1 MACVSSLVCV
11 PPVTSTGG
19 MCRACVQGV
28 FYSHVR
34 SCLDS
39 YRVLPHIAVHSA
51 TVGTQQPL
59 WGLDALRRAMR
70 TRSPTTRQQPTTRVS
85 RSALPYLSVVRCSES
100 LVTLI
105 FSRAPLVLGYV
116 SYVSDCPSSS
126 PCTQR
131 VCMAAP
137 VWARSKVISLLRSQ
151 FISRPYR
158 PYHMKHGAHRGPHSR
173 DPSKDV

>member
-1 MACVSSLVCV
+1 MCLVSRMRSPGDFYGRHV
-11 PPVTSTGG
+11 SG
-19 MCRACVQGV
+19 MCTRCLLFARPVV
-28 FYSHVR
+28 PRFVPSVITSH
-34 SCLDS
+34 
-39 YRVLPHIAVHSA
+39 PAVHSA

-100 LVTLI
+100 LDTY
-105 FSRAPLVLGYV
+105 FQSRPSGPCGYV